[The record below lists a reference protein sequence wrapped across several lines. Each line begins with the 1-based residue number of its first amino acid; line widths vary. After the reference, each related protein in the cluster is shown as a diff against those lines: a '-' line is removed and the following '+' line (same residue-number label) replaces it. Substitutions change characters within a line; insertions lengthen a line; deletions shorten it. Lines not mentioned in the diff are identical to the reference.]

1 MNDEEASVR
10 VSVRRSSKEEIN
22 MAKPTYVKMDFPQD
36 IQDKAL
42 EALELARDT
51 GKIRKGTN
59 EVTKAIERG
68 VAQLVIVGEDVTPE
82 EIVAHIPALS
92 DEKKIPYVFVKKQQ
106 ELGAASGLEVGCATS
121 AIVDAGKAKA
131 LVDEITQK
139 FGALKA

>member
-10 VSVRRSSKEEIN
+10 VSVRKSSKEEIN

>member
-1 MNDEEASVR
+1 MNDEGPPAL
-10 VSVRRSSKEEIN
+10 KEDVH

-68 VAQLVIVGEDVTPE
+68 VALLVLVGEDVQPE

-131 LVDEITQK
+131 LVDEIAQK

>member
-1 MNDEEASVR
+1 MNDDEDSLWDP
-10 VSVRRSSKEEIN
+10 SKEEIN

>member
-1 MNDEEASVR
+1 
-10 VSVRRSSKEEIN
+10 

-36 IQDKAL
+36 LQDKAL

>member
-1 MNDEEASVR
+1 
-10 VSVRRSSKEEIN
+10 

>member
-1 MNDEEASVR
+1 MIDEEASIR
-10 VSVRRSSKEEIN
+10 KPSKEEIY

-36 IQDKAL
+36 LQDKAL